1 MTSYKPCSH
10 KRPNLA
16 VATTH
21 RSSISSH
28 VQAFGLSL
36 LLAPMEL
43 DPAPAQAT
51 AVNPRLDENAVEAL
65 AGEAAAD
72 PSTAEETVVQTLTP
86 LRKPTGRRK
95 S

>member
-1 MTSYKPCSH
+1 
-10 KRPNLA
+10 
-16 VATTH
+16 
-21 RSSISSH
+21 
-28 VQAFGLSL
+28 
-36 LLAPMEL
+36 MEL